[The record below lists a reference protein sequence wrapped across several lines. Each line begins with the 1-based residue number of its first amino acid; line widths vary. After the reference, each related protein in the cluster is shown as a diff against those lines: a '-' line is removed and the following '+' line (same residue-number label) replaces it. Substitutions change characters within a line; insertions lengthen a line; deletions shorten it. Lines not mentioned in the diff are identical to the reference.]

1 MGPMLRHPRGLGG
14 EGGGRRR
21 AQRTP
26 WVLRALPRRS
36 PITSP
41 TGAQLASPTSTP
53 RTTTSTPSPASATT
67 VSSGSSLPGRTTTI
81 QRAGWRTSCSSPRC
95 EPSPCQLTLRPSG
108 LFGLFWVGQFLALF
122 FCWGCQLG
130 FVFCWGSSSNP

>member
-1 MGPMLRHPRGLGG
+1 MGPMLRHPRGLGE

-67 VSSGSSLPGRTTTI
+67 VSSGGNLPGRTTTI
-81 QRAGWRTSCSSPRC
+81 RRSGWRNSCSSPRC
-95 EPSPCQLTLRPSG
+95 EPPPCQLILWPWG
-108 LFGLFWVGQFLALF
+108 PYWLVLGCQFLALF
-122 FCWGCQLG
+122 LLG
-130 FVFCWGSSSNP
+130 LPPLTHSMIISDT